1 LSVGTFALL
10 RARFVSWSYS
20 ISSAGQRL
28 TARCSTSADVG
39 LSHNYSTLNKLG
51 GQMGRPRVADLA
63 LARAAD
69 PAEIGVLRAY
79 KLLFHNISYANG
91 GM

>member
-1 LSVGTFALL
+1 
-10 RARFVSWSYS
+10 
-20 ISSAGQRL
+20 
-28 TARCSTSADVG
+28 
-39 LSHNYSTLNKLG
+39 
-51 GQMGRPRVADLA
+51 MGRPRVADLA

-91 GM
+91 VTRRPLERSTEVPR

>member
-1 LSVGTFALL
+1 MFNKRRCRAFA
-10 RARFVSWSYS
+10 SW
-20 ISSAGQRL
+20 AG
-28 TARCSTSADVG
+28 
-39 LSHNYSTLNKLG
+39 
-51 GQMGRPRVADLA
+51 MGRPRVADLA

-91 GM
+91 GCRRL

>member
-1 LSVGTFALL
+1 LELFNFIGRSETYGQMFNKRRCRAFAQLPP
-10 RARFVSWSYS
+10 
-20 ISSAGQRL
+20 
-28 TARCSTSADVG
+28 STSWAG
-39 LSHNYSTLNKLG
+39 
-51 GQMGRPRVADLA
+51 MGRPRVADLA